1 MQASAYF
8 GFVLLITLNTAAGAQ
23 QAPMDIAGPR
33 PSALLGVAA
42 RGPLR
47 QSLALDSVQR
57 DIQPTHWKEGALIG
71 GVSVGLGMAILA
83 NGFCRSSDNGGDCGG
98 TFTMGLLAGGVL
110 GGLVGA
116 LIGGQFPKA
125 EEDPWR

>member
-23 QAPMDIAGPR
+23 NTPSGIPGPR

-47 QSLALDSVQR
+47 QSLALDSVRR

-83 NGFCRSSDNGGDCGG
+83 SGFCGYSDNGGDCGG
-98 TFTMGLLAGGVL
+98 TFTAGLLAGGVL

-125 EEDPWR
+125 E

>member
-1 MQASAYF
+1 MQASAYL

-23 QAPMDIAGPR
+23 HAPRGIAGPG
-33 PSALLGVAA
+33 PSELLGVVA

-47 QSLALDSVQR
+47 QPLALDSVWR

-83 NGFCRSSDNGGDCGG
+83 SGFCRNSDTAGDCGG
-98 TFTMGLLAGGVL
+98 TFTLGFLAGGVL